1 MQDDRAERL
10 ITHYVAGAWRVPFGT
25 RMAPAWAPGGAR
37 AGTLVLAEAA
47 DVARAV
53 SAAQAA
59 LPGWAAADRMAA
71 RGALLAEVARH
82 LPEILPPEATARLL
96 ERPPRPVR
104 AAAGVTALLWHPAVP
119 PAAALRAAL
128 RWLSAGATLVALP
141 CGPGGTAAHDLA
153 QAAHL
158 AGLPAG
164 VVNLLPGDAAA
175 AAALASHPGVGR
187 VLRFRARAG

>member
-25 RMAPAWAPGGAR
+25 RMAPAWGADGAR

-53 SAAQAA
+53 SAARAA
-59 LPGWAAADRMAA
+59 LPGWAGADRAAA
-71 RGALLAEVARH
+71 RGALLTSVARL
-82 LPEILPPEATARLL
+82 LPEILPPPAAARLL
-96 ERPPRPVR
+96 RRLPPP
-104 AAAGVTALLWHPAVP
+104 APAGAGVTALLWQPAVP

-128 RWLSAGATLVALP
+128 RTLSAGATLVAMP
-141 CGPGGTAAHDLA
+141 CGPGGTVAHDLA

-158 AGLPAG
+158 AGLPSG

-175 AAALASHPGVGR
+175 AAALDSHPGVGR
-187 VLRFRARAG
+187 VLRFRAPAG